1 MSYYEYHV
9 SRRYVQFPGAIR
21 ELPRYV
27 ASIGKKLL
35 ILIGSIPEIVEP
47 QIEAAMEAS
56 CREQLNDA
64 VRASSSRY
72 AAFYQTAEHFD
83 LLRKG
88 MAYELYEII
97 DWIPSA
103 RNIQKIADHV
113 KSGGFDTVVG
123 IGGGRTMDIARGI
136 TRFTPAHV
144 ILVPTLAATNATI
157 STLSVIYS
165 DDGSVIED
173 YWRMDNAPDLTLVD
187 TDILLRNSPQ
197 ALTAGIADIT
207 CTYLEGLCNLELGNI
222 RSEYPVFSYEGLQL
236 ALQIM
241 HRCAPGAIQAVRNG
255 QLNPDFENILSMIMH
270 NCGPLWT
277 ACSMGLAHALDEVL
291 LYFPQTHKQPHGLR
305 VGFASIPMLAFAGK
319 RADQISHY
327 TDFCTR
333 LGIPTTL
340 RDFGLE
346 DVSPALWKA
355 AAEQTIGRRHTLEQ
369 LPYKV
374 TFEEVLPY
382 LLAYSGS

>member
-1 MSYYEYHV
+1 
-9 SRRYVQFPGAIR
+9 
-21 ELPRYV
+21 
-27 ASIGKKLL
+27 
-35 ILIGSIPEIVEP
+35 
-47 QIEAAMEAS
+47 
-56 CREQLNDA
+56 
-64 VRASSSRY
+64 
-72 AAFYQTAEHFD
+72 
-83 LLRKG
+83 
-88 MAYELYEII
+88 
-97 DWIPSA
+97 
-103 RNIQKIADHV
+103 
-113 KSGGFDTVVG
+113 
-123 IGGGRTMDIARGI
+123 MDIARGI

-207 CTYLEGLCNLELGNI
+207 RTYLEGLCNLELGNI

-305 VGFASIPMLAFAGK
+305 VGFCKVFPCSPSPENALTRSRITRTFAPDLVFRQPCGTLVWRMFLPLFGK
-319 RADQISHY
+319 LRRS
-327 TDFCTR
+327 R
-333 LGIPTTL
+333 PSVEGIRWSSFPIRSRSKKYCLT
-340 RDFGLE
+340 
-346 DVSPALWKA
+346 S
-355 AAEQTIGRRHTLEQ
+355 
-369 LPYKV
+369 
-374 TFEEVLPY
+374 
-382 LLAYSGS
+382 